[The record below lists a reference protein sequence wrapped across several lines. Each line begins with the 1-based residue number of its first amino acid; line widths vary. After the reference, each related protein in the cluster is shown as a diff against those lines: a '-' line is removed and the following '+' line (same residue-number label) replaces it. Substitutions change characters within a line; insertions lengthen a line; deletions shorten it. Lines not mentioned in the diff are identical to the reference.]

1 MVDSATSPGVAA
13 VEPPTAGRLGDN
25 PITDAS
31 IAAYLGAGER
41 MQTLMD
47 LTWKTCAGL
56 LVLIVIAWAMG
67 LLPVAVRL
75 F

>member
-1 MVDSATSPGVAA
+1 MVDMAVSSNVA
-13 VEPPTAGRLGDN
+13 VLEPPVAPRLGDN
-25 PITDAS
+25 PETDAS

-47 LTWKTCAGL
+47 LTWKTCAVL
-56 LVLIVIAWAMG
+56 LALIVIAWAMG
-67 LLPVAVRL
+67 LLPIAVKL

>member
-1 MVDSATSPGVAA
+1 MVDLANAPG
-13 VEPPTAGRLGDN
+13 AGVIDAPAITRLGDN
-25 PITDAS
+25 AAVDAS
-31 IAAYLGAGER
+31 IAAYLNAGER
-41 MQTLMD
+41 MQTRMD